1 MTKQILHS
9 VLSTAQMLGIGR
21 SSLYLLLAE
30 GEIPTV
36 KIGRRTLIRED
47 EILKYVERLEEGYP
61 ASYKGSKHETLY
73 NKVLQYAQP
82 TPSKMEGRDDE

>member
-9 VLSTAQMLGIGR
+9 VLNTAQMLGIGR
-21 SSLYLLLAE
+21 SSLYLLIAE

-47 EILKYVERLEEGYP
+47 EILKYVERLQEGYP
-61 ASYKGSKHETLY
+61 ASNDEPGNQARHTKMSLY
-73 NKVLQYAQP
+73 PRP
-82 TPSKMEGRDDE
+82 TTYMLEGRDDE

>member
-9 VLSTAQMLGIGR
+9 VLSTAQMLSIGR
-21 SSLYLLLAE
+21 SSLYLLIAD

-61 ASYKGSKHETLY
+61 VSNEGSENEARHTKMSLCPRP
-73 NKVLQYAQP
+73 VS
-82 TPSKMEGRDDE
+82 SKMEGRDDE

>member
-9 VLSTAQMLGIGR
+9 VLNTAHMLGIGR
-21 SSLYLLLAE
+21 SSLYLLIAE

-47 EILKYVERLEEGYP
+47 EILKYIERLEEGYP
-61 ASYKGSKHETLY
+61 ASNEGSRNQFDHK
-73 NKVLQYAQP
+73 KVLKSHRP